1 MDKEKTLH
9 LISVII
15 PVYNAEDTLRACV
28 QSVLKQ
34 SYPEFELI
42 LVDDGSPDKSGVIC
56 DEYTSHA
63 NVTIIH
69 QQNKGRTAARYEGV
83 KIAKGE
89 WITFVDADDELEPYA
104 LSRFSERIDNET
116 DIIFGNGQ
124 SLPIQESETIV
135 ILSDILRCSQKVR
148 LAFLGAVFS
157 ERNYSPRLF
166 STYPRS

>member
-1 MDKEKTLH
+1 MEKENTPH
-9 LISVII
+9 LITVII

-28 QSVLKQ
+28 QSVLEQ

-56 DEYTSHA
+56 DEYTSHD

-83 KIAKGE
+83 KLAKSE

-104 LSRFSERIDNET
+104 LSRFSERINLNS
-116 DIIFGNGQ
+116 G
-124 SLPIQESETIV
+124 
-135 ILSDILRCSQKVR
+135 
-148 LAFLGAVFS
+148 
-157 ERNYSPRLF
+157 
-166 STYPRS
+166 